1 MVRNDWVAVV
11 TDPNAEYVAWVELGR
26 FGLRPYLPQ
35 GRRRWRTPHHSTLLR
50 RFPLFPRYLLLPCR
64 EARHAAIRICR
75 GVRKFKPILGDA
87 EGRVWRAPD
96 AVIAA
101 VRESED
107 RGDFDEI
114 LAKGDQVRFTQGVL
128 AVVTGTLIS
137 TAGSG
142 CRAGIL
148 APLLGGVGVS
158 VPQGH
163 VVRA

>member
-1 MVRNDWVAVV
+1 MARNDWVAVV

-35 GRRRWRTPHHSTLLR
+35 GRRRWRTPHHKMLLR
-50 RFPLFPRYLLLPCR
+50 RYPLFPRYLLLPCR

-75 GVRKFKPILGDA
+75 GVCKFKPILGDA
-87 EGRVWRAPD
+87 EGRLWRAPD

-128 AVVTGTLIS
+128 TSITGVLVS
-137 TAGSG
+137 TGRNG
-142 CRAGIL
+142 CRAEVL
-148 APLLGGVGVS
+148 APLLGGS
-158 VPQGH
+158 KILVPQEH